1 MFKRVCVIGV
11 GLIGG
16 SFAKAARIH
25 HLAQSIVG
33 FGRVDDLENL
43 QLAKQLGVIDEFYT
57 DIANA
62 LESTD
67 CVVLATP
74 VASTQHIL
82 SLLKPFWSSDCVY
95 FDVGSTKGNVMDAA
109 VHVFG
114 EVPENFILA
123 HPIAGAEQS
132 GV

>member
-43 QLAKQLGVIDEFYT
+43 LTEVIHAQQYY
-57 DIANA
+57 
-62 LESTD
+62 S
-67 CVVLATP
+67 
-74 VASTQHIL
+74 
-82 SLLKPFWSSDCVY
+82 
-95 FDVGSTKGNVMDAA
+95 
-109 VHVFG
+109 G
-114 EVPENFILA
+114 EIQE
-123 HPIAGAEQS
+123 
-132 GV
+132 

>member
-57 DIANA
+57 DKEQKIIYEA
-62 LESTD
+62 LKQKFE
-67 CVVLATP
+67 
-74 VASTQHIL
+74 
-82 SLLKPFWSSDCVY
+82 K
-95 FDVGSTKGNVMDAA
+95 K
-109 VHVFG
+109 
-114 EVPENFILA
+114 
-123 HPIAGAEQS
+123 
-132 GV
+132 